1 LAGSIGIEGHGGA
14 LSDEAALA
22 PVAIEDDDTD
32 IVLNSNCFTQD
43 RKRQVKTKAD
53 LKFELRA
60 QAN

>member
-1 LAGSIGIEGHGGA
+1 LAGSIGIEGHEGA
-14 LSDEAALA
+14 LNDEAALA
-22 PVAIEDDDTD
+22 PAAIEDDDAD

-43 RKRQVKTKAD
+43 RKRQAKMKAD

>member
-1 LAGSIGIEGHGGA
+1 LAGSIGIEGHRGA
-14 LSDEAALA
+14 LNDEAALA
-22 PVAIEDDDTD
+22 PAMIEDDDAN

-43 RKRQVKTKAD
+43 RKRQAKTMAN

>member
-1 LAGSIGIEGHGGA
+1 MKL
-14 LSDEAALA
+14 
-22 PVAIEDDDTD
+22 PFEDDDAD

-43 RKRQVKTKAD
+43 RKRQAKTKAD